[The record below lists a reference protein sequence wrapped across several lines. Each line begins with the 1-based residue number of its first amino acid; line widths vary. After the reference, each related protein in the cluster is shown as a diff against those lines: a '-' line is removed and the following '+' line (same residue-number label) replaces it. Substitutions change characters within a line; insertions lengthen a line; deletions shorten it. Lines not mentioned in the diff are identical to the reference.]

1 MNGIDAFTKA
11 YEDIPLLN
19 RDELRP
25 VRLQLEFLKAELLQQ
40 EARIESTIV
49 VFGSARTPQGSPMYE
64 DARSFARI
72 VSEENQADG
81 KREYVIVTGGGPG
94 IMEAANRGASEAG
107 AKSVALNIE
116 LPHEQ
121 RPNAW
126 VTPELSFQF
135 RYFAL
140 RKMHFMLRAKALVA
154 FPGGFGTLDELFET
168 LTLVQ
173 TRKVTPVPV
182 ILYGSE
188 FWRRLIDWDYLV
200 AQKVIAEED
209 LLLFEYADDPRSA
222 WDKVAGFYR
231 NGGATR
237 R

>member
-49 VFGSARTPQGSPMYE
+49 VFGSARTAPGSAMYE
-64 DARSFARI
+64 DARAFARL
-72 VSEENQADG
+72 VSEACQSDG

-94 IMEAANRGASEAG
+94 IMEAANRGATEAG

-121 RPNAW
+121 RPNPW

-173 TRKVTPVPV
+173 TRKVAPVPV
-182 ILYGSE
+182 ILYGSA
-188 FWRRLIDWDYLV
+188 FWRRLIDWNHLV
-200 AQKVIAEED
+200 EQKFIVEDD

-222 WDKVAGFYR
+222 WDKIAGFYR
-231 NGGATR
+231 SK
-237 R
+237 

>member
-11 YEDIPLLN
+11 YEDVPLLN

-25 VRLQLEFLKAELLQQ
+25 VRLMLEFLKPELLQQ
-40 EARIESTIV
+40 EAGIESTIV
-49 VFGSARTPQGSPMYE
+49 VFGSARTPRESAMYE
-64 DARSFARI
+64 QARAFARI
-72 VSEENQADG
+72 VSEACQAGG

-94 IMEAANRGASEAG
+94 IMEAANRGAHDAG
-107 AKSVALNIE
+107 AKSVSLNIE

-121 RPNAW
+121 QSNPW
-126 VTPELSFQF
+126 VTPELNFQF

-173 TRKVTPVPV
+173 TRKVDAVPV
-182 ILYGSE
+182 VLYGSE
-188 FWRRLIDWDYLV
+188 YWRRLIDWDFLV
-200 AQKVIAEED
+200 AEKMIAEPD
-209 LLLFEYADDPRSA
+209 LLLFEHADDPRSA
-222 WDKVAGFYR
+222 WDKIAGFYR
-231 NGGATR
+231 R
-237 R
+237 

>member
-1 MNGIDAFTKA
+1 MDGIDAFVKA

-25 VRLQLEFLKAELLQQ
+25 VRLMLEFMKPELLQQ
-40 EARIESTIV
+40 EAGIESTIV
-49 VFGSARTPQGSPMYE
+49 VFGSARTPRESPMYE
-64 DARSFARI
+64 DARAFARI
-72 VSEENQADG
+72 VSEECQVG
-81 KREYVIVTGGGPG
+81 GRREYVIVTGGGPG
-94 IMEAANRGASEAG
+94 IMEAANRGAHDAG
-107 AKSVALNIE
+107 AKSVSLNIE

-121 RPNAW
+121 RSNDW
-126 VTPELSFQF
+126 VTPGLNFQF

-173 TRKVTPVPV
+173 TRKVDAVPV
-182 ILYGSE
+182 ILYGSAY
-188 FWRRLIDWDYLV
+188 WRRLIDWDFLV
-200 AQKVIAEED
+200 AEGMIAESD

-222 WDKVAGFYR
+222 WEKIAGFYR
-231 NGGATR
+231 R
-237 R
+237 

>member
-1 MNGIDAFTKA
+1 MDGIDAFVKA

-25 VRLQLEFLKAELLQQ
+25 VRLMLEFMKPELLQQ
-40 EARIESTIV
+40 EAGIESTIV
-49 VFGSARTPQGSPMYE
+49 VFGSARTPRESPMYE
-64 DARSFARI
+64 DARAFARI
-72 VSEENQADG
+72 VSEECQG
-81 KREYVIVTGGGPG
+81 GGRCEYAIVTGGGPG
-94 IMEAANRGASEAG
+94 IMEAANRGAHDAG
-107 AKSVALNIE
+107 AKSVSLNIE

-121 RPNAW
+121 RSNDW
-126 VTPELSFQF
+126 VTPGLNFQF

-173 TRKVTPVPV
+173 TRKVDPVPV

-188 FWRRLIDWDYLV
+188 YWRRLIDWDFLV
-200 AQKVIAEED
+200 AEGMIAESD

-222 WDKVAGFYR
+222 WDKIAGFYR
-231 NGGATR
+231 R
-237 R
+237 